1 MECTYLGI
9 DLGTSSMKM
18 VLTDSEKNIL
28 CQISEEY
35 QAEQTQNG
43 WSEIDPEIWF
53 QAMQTG
59 MEKIMDGRNRDAL
72 RGIGVTGQMHT
83 LVVLGENGKP
93 LRPAMMWNDTRTK
106 DIMPELKEIIR
117 QFPEGDYLS
126 RTVSTGSPAANLY
139 WLKKMNPKILKK

>member
-1 MECTYLGI
+1 
-9 DLGTSSMKM
+9 
-18 VLTDSEKNIL
+18 
-28 CQISEEY
+28 
-35 QAEQTQNG
+35 
-43 WSEIDPEIWF
+43 
-53 QAMQTG
+53 MQTG

-139 WLKKMNPKILKK
+139 WLKKNEPENLKK